1 VADGQAI
8 CSSCAERTM
17 QTPSMRARSRKIT
30 DHLYTAEGLTI
41 DASGNLYGTTYQGGK
56 YNYGSVFQV
65 VP

>member
-1 VADGQAI
+1 
-8 CSSCAERTM
+8 M